1 MLHGAGDAGGG
12 GDGPVDRTRYPYRMK
27 DLCEKTGLPRQVV
40 HFYIQQ
46 GLVPEGFKTSRNMGW
61 YGDEHVER
69 IRLVRQLQ
77 HERFLPLKAIRA
89 MLEQRDEVFS
99 PAQRVL
105 LGDVKTLLRGRSVVP
120 SGDRPDT
127 VTVEELCARAGV
139 TARDF
144 DDLLALGL
152 FAVSTTGGRE
162 VIARDD
168 AWIVEFW
175 GEMQSLGFTRERGF
189 SPADIAIYDDAITRL
204 FDRQAR
210 VLAGRIAQ
218 MPVPDAARML
228 EHALPMVGTLLARL
242 HLAKARNFF
251 AAMG

>member
-1 MLHGAGDAGGG
+1 MSAD
-12 GDGPVDRTRYPYRMK
+12 GDGVDREKFPYRMK
-27 DLCEKTGLPRQVV
+27 ELCEKTGVPRQVV

-46 GLVPEGFKTSRNMGW
+46 GLVPEGYKTSRNMGW
-61 YGDEHVER
+61 YSESHVER

-99 PAQRVL
+99 PSQRML
-105 LGDVKTLLRGRSVVP
+105 LGEVKSRLRGRSVVP

-127 VTVEELCARAGV
+127 VAVDELCRRAGV
-139 TARDF
+139 SRQDADEI
-144 DDLLALGL
+144 AELGL
-152 FAVSTTGGRE
+152 FAISEEGGRHL
-162 VIARDD
+162 IARDD
-168 AWIVEFW
+168 AWLIELW
-175 GEMQSLGFTRERGF
+175 GEFQAVGFTRERGF
-189 SPADIAIYDDAITRL
+189 SPADLAIYDEAISAL

-210 VLAGRIAQ
+210 LMAGRVSQ
-218 MPVPDAARML
+218 MPADDAARML
-228 EHALPMVGTLLARL
+228 EQGLPMVGMLLSRL

>member
-1 MLHGAGDAGGG
+1 MSTD
-12 GDGPVDRTRYPYRMK
+12 GDGVDREKFPYRMK
-27 DLCEKTGLPRQVV
+27 ELCERTGVPRQVV

-46 GLVPEGFKTSRNMGW
+46 GLVPEGHKTSRNMGW
-61 YGDEHVER
+61 YGDAHVER

-99 PAQRVL
+99 PSQRML
-105 LGDVKTLLRGRSVVP
+105 LGEVKARLRGRSVVP

-127 VTVEELCARAGV
+127 VAVEDLCKRAGV
-139 TARDF
+139 SRRDF
-144 DDLLALGL
+144 NEIAEIGL
-152 FAVSTTGGRE
+152 FAVSEEGGRD

-168 AWIVEFW
+168 AWLIELW
-175 GEMQSLGFTRERGF
+175 GEFQSVGFTRERGF
-189 SPADIAIYDDAITRL
+189 SPADLAIYDEAISAL

-210 VLAGRIAQ
+210 LMAERVAQ
-218 MPVPDAARML
+218 MPVDDAARML
-228 EHALPMVGTLLARL
+228 EQALPMVGMLLSRL
-242 HLAKARNFF
+242 HLTKARNFF

>member
-1 MLHGAGDAGGG
+1 MSP
-12 GDGPVDRTRYPYRMK
+12 DGVDRDRFPYRMK
-27 DLCEKTGLPRQVV
+27 DLCEKTGVPRQVV

-46 GLVPEGFKTSRNMGW
+46 GLVPEGLKTSRNMGW
-61 YGDEHVER
+61 YGEAHVER

-99 PAQRVL
+99 PQQRML
-105 LGDVKTLLRGRSVVP
+105 LGEVKARLRGRSVVP

-127 VTVEELCARAGV
+127 VAADELCERAGV
-139 TARDF
+139 SRRDLDEIADAGF
-144 DDLLALGL
+144 L
-152 FAVSTTGGRE
+152 VVREEGGRR

-168 AWIVEFW
+168 AWLIELW
-175 GEMQSLGFTRERGF
+175 GELQAVGFTRERGF
-189 SPADIAIYDDAITRL
+189 TPADLAIYDEAIAAL

-210 VLAGRIAQ
+210 LMAGRVAQ
-218 MPVPDAARML
+218 MPADEAARML
-228 EHALPMVGTLLARL
+228 EQGLPLVGMLLSRL
-242 HLAKARNFF
+242 HLTKARNFF